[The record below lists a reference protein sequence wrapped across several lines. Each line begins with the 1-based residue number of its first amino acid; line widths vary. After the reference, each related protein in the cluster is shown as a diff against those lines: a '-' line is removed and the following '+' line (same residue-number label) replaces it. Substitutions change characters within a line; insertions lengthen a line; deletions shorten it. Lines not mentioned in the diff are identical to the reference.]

1 MFCPIHLACSCTAH
15 HVRDI
20 TLGSSVFTVEV
31 RYIKAGVVAMHL
43 KAETL
48 TLARA
53 KAKHMKAQAFHVEIK
68 NAVGQVFPLNEEE

>member
-1 MFCPIHLACSCTAH
+1 M
-15 HVRDI
+15 
-20 TLGSSVFTVEV
+20 FTVEV
-31 RYIKAGVVAMHL
+31 RYIKAGVLAMNL

-68 NAVGQVFPLNEEE
+68 NADGQVFPLNEEQ

>member
-1 MFCPIHLACSCTAH
+1 M
-15 HVRDI
+15 
-20 TLGSSVFTVEV
+20 FTVEV